1 MGKWP
6 SFVGAWLCLTAL
18 PSVAQPQPHC
28 CKSDYPTVEDRL
40 TRIALSLV
48 ANVSSGSSLR
58 KPDDE
63 LKSPDPRVRR
73 RALWQMVQGDY
84 SADDV
89 NDRIMEA
96 DDQLISPIPFT
107 PIYRSVGKQGFP
119 RLYYHLRK
127 AEMGYARYKISATII
142 LLGEPDAGGRRA
154 LEELTNQQF
163 VDADLGYLL
172 DVLRAGTAPRD
183 EAEKLMRNVW
193 QRKVCPSMMAAGDGP
208 FWPFLA
214 YESTRE
220 RALVESR
227 NRLQE
232 GLALH
237 ARGGDPNANYTVACL
252 DPLFGLITAAS
263 FRTLT
268 AADIGLLNDPATG
281 SSDMSWS
288 DEEPLPL
295 LLARWQA
302 GGRADRRKLD
312 EFLRVA
318 GMPRPYQATINY
330 LLYVTERL
338 LSADDVA
345 AFVARANDPNC
356 PEDIRRGTMRLLTL
370 TGTIGGGGRELIIR
384 LSKSESE
391 SLSCEAAMAIGGILE
406 NRADTQDVVRAVQA
420 RAQDEARPSV
430 RKALDY
436 SYEILVGG
444 VTGPPPD
451 PPAYNDR

>member
-1 MGKWP
+1 
-6 SFVGAWLCLTAL
+6 
-18 PSVAQPQPHC
+18 
-28 CKSDYPTVEDRL
+28 
-40 TRIALSLV
+40 
-48 ANVSSGSSLR
+48 
-58 KPDDE
+58 
-63 LKSPDPRVRR
+63 
-73 RALWQMVQGDY
+73 
-84 SADDV
+84 
-89 NDRIMEA
+89 
-96 DDQLISPIPFT
+96 
-107 PIYRSVGKQGFP
+107 
-119 RLYYHLRK
+119 
-127 AEMGYARYKISATII
+127 
-142 LLGEPDAGGRRA
+142 
-154 LEELTNQQF
+154 
-163 VDADLGYLL
+163 
-172 DVLRAGTAPRD
+172 
-183 EAEKLMRNVW
+183 
-193 QRKVCPSMMAAGDGP
+193 MMAAGDGP

-227 NRLQE
+227 NRSQE

-237 ARGGDPNANYTVACL
+237 ARGGDPNANYAVACL

-268 AADIGLLNDPATG
+268 AADIALLNDPATG

-288 DEEPLPL
+288 DDEPLPL

-356 PEDIRRGTMRLLTL
+356 PEDIRRGTMRLLAL
-370 TGTIGGGGRELIIR
+370 TGTIGGGGRELIVR

-406 NRADTQDVVRAVQA
+406 NRADTQDFVRVVQA
-420 RAQDEARPSV
+420 RAQDEASPSV

-444 VTGPPPD
+444 VTAPPPD